1 MKDLNIRTLI
11 KTTERKFGVNLS
23 SSSRARKE
31 VYLRAILINTIYKK
45 THYSLGKIGSYFNRN
60 HATIIHALKVYELN
74 KHYEDFKSLESQIN
88 QYQFKNLGVCSPCE
102 INYFSLK

>member
-1 MKDLNIRTLI
+1 MKDLNIKILI
-11 KTTERKFGVNLS
+11 KTTERKFDIDLKS
-23 SSSRARKE
+23 DLRDRKS

-45 THYSLGKIGSYFNRN
+45 SNYSLKKIGSYFNRN
-60 HATIIHALKVYELN
+60 HSTIIHALKVYELN

-88 QYQFKNLGVCSPCE
+88 QYQFKNLGVCPPCQ